1 MRQICNAGKMSG
13 AGSGDDAI
21 VVWRMF
27 ATASG
32 FMLPGC
38 VCVCM
43 GWGLYEE
50 SSRDGVI

>member
-1 MRQICNAGKMSG
+1 MSG

-32 FMLPGC
+32 FMLPGG
-38 VCVCM
+38 VCM